1 MTFVSEAE
9 FEKALIKVL
18 RDKGWGEHD
27 VIKNPTEEELLEN
40 WAKILFEKNKGI
52 DRLNNIPLT
61 NSEIQQSLEQINILK
76 TPLKLNS
83 FINGRTVSIV
93 RDNEEDKLHYGKEV
107 SLKIYDRAEIAAG
120 QSRYQIAEQPVF
132 NARKS
137 VLPSRRGDFMLLIN
151 GMPVIHVELKK
162 SGIPVSQATN
172 QIEKYA
178 HEGVFKG
185 LFSLVQ
191 IFVAMNPE

>member
-18 RDKGWGEHD
+18 RDKGWGEDD

-40 WAKILFEKNKGI
+40 WAKILFENNKGI

-61 NSEIQQSLEQINILK
+61 HSEMQQILEQINILK

-93 RDNEEDKLHYGKEV
+93 RDNEEDKLHFGKEI

-120 QSRYQIAEQPVF
+120 QSRYQIVQQPIF
-132 NARKS
+132 KTKS
-137 VLPSRRGDFMLLIN
+137 KILNDRRGDLMLLIN
-151 GMPVIHVELKK
+151 GMPVIHIELKK
-162 SGIPVSQATN
+162 SGVPVSQAA
-172 QIEKYA
+172 YA
-178 HEGVFKG
+178 GTIRTASRFTSGHSAGVD
-185 LFSLVQ
+185 SDS
-191 IFVAMNPE
+191 